1 MKKKFIAVYAL
12 IGVLALGSTALTS
25 CVDDN
30 ESASVTAIRDAKA
43 QQLAALAE
51 LSTAEAEVQKA
62 EALYKQALTA
72 QTEQATEQEKQ
83 KFEAEIESLR
93 AMYEQQAQNY
103 KQQMITNAAY
113 WRNTLYSNFYGA
125 NNKLKE
131 LEGDLIEAQL
141 NLASAKA
148 GVTSAEAA
156 AKVTILQQEEKKA
169 QAQAR
174 KDALTALG
182 GNDRSELLAQK
193 EELDVKISQQEN
205 VVKQKEA
212 AAGEAK
218 KAFNESSVAYE
229 GNTTYVDGTPVTVE
243 PTLATG
249 KAIKFLLNNYGSVL
263 NQPEDLAPED
273 HAATYTINK
282 YTLKQSAVTS
292 QKNALSDILASR
304 QEALGKEGD
313 EADANGS
320 AYAQYAQDKKDMDAA
335 KKAYDDAAAADK
347 PGLLQP
353 WRDAVTTYE
362 QATEEGGYLYNALKG
377 VEEAEATLKE
387 FNDAVAAFSG
397 DDYTAYEAAINAT
410 LEAGAAW
417 DAAEEA
423 VETELLA
430 LADLRGE
437 SQAVTTLLTS
447 NPNIDEEIAKCD
459 QDIADADGII
469 AAAGN
474 VENVS
479 VTWHPAYDYVD
490 ENGDTIHVS
499 GWYEYIYTNVD
510 AYYKECEIEVEN
522 LKAEIEMQQ
531 QIVAQCKAELEAA
544 INSGATDDVP
554 ATDTPAEEAPTE

>member
-1 MKKKFIAVYAL
+1 MYAL

-51 LSTAEAEVQKA
+51 LSTAQAEVQKA

-113 WRNTLYSNFYGA
+113 WRNTLYSNFYQA
-125 NNKLKE
+125 NNELKE

-212 AAGEAK
+212 AAGEAE

-249 KAIKFLLNNYGSVL
+249 KAIKFLQDNSYYVYNMENV
-263 NQPEDLAPED
+263 APED
-273 HAATYTINK
+273 HAASYSYIAK
-282 YTLKQSAVTS
+282 YSLTPSAVTS
-292 QKNALSDILASR
+292 TQNRLQDAVDAAT
-304 QEALGKEGD
+304 EYLGKSD
-313 EADANGS
+313 DAADASGS
-320 AYAQYAQDKKDMDAA
+320 AYAQYAQLKKNYDDA

-347 PGLLQP
+347 PSLEPAMKNAYTLYQ
-353 WRDAVTTYE
+353 
-362 QATEEGGYLYNALKG
+362 QATEQGGVLYEAQKSL
-377 VEEAEATLKE
+377 EEAEATLKE

-459 QDIADADGII
+459 QTIAEADGII

-554 ATDTPAEEAPTE
+554 ATDTPAEGEETPAE